1 MGTAHESIG
10 ISEEDGGIAVFAE
23 VGGVVCSGKPW
34 STSDDDTPAQLRVGS
49 GGCEHLGEVVPQ
61 LRLTAPRYEEE
72 HLLILYG
79 LGVLSEVGELSI
91 DAGVAYILGV
101 KASVTEIAGL
111 EG

>member
-1 MGTAHESIG
+1 MGTAHESVG
-10 ISEEDGGIAVFAE
+10 ISEEDGGIAVLAE

-49 GGCEHLGEVVPQ
+49 GGCKHLGEVVPQ

-72 HLLILYG
+72 HLLTLYG
-79 LGVLSEVGELSI
+79 LGMLSEVGELSI
-91 DAGVAYILGV
+91 DTRVTYIRCA
-101 KASVTEIAGL
+101 KASVAEVAGL